1 MAEKPE
7 LPQPWYF
14 YNLKQSIDEPHKSF
28 SEAALDSISGKFGQ
42 SPTSKE
48 QPSQEELTKLER
60 EEAEKSSDVPLYSQ
74 ATLRRTISPVTQW
87 IPFNPGDAKRI
98 LEEAQKDPT
107 KPVAV
112 GHQRMMFEVVEEK
125 VLKPIYWPISYTTK
139 VAKCHW
145 VFSYTL
151 TPINPAWDSSIVPL
165 FQNFLENI
173 ETYNDVLASA
183 KKDANHMK
191 AIVQRLN
198 LMQTG
203 KELKVDVL
211 FSPRNS
217 NVYLF
222 KADSS
227 YVCSKSTAD
236 ALLNGT
242 MPRGILAVLEPFK
255 FAEYKRLYSLPD
267 RPSDDPNYIP
277 LPINNLIMVFHGV
290 GQKLSDQYSR
300 INFVYA
306 IDKLRV
312 EVEEAN
318 EAPDVNKHFPG
329 GNGDSV
335 RTLVLPV
342 NWRSAFNNKSKVD
355 VSSIIVPNL
364 GPLRQS
370 FSDAMLDIPLYMS
383 ENRRPDMLAAAASEA
398 NRLYSLV
405 LAHHPTFAE
414 NGRTHLIGHSL
425 GSLITA
431 DLLTHQPSYLDHES
445 IKDAPFKFQTT
456 NYFTTGS
463 MLGVFM
469 MLKGEHLRSHQAFDA
484 EFGGA
489 GTSGKEVNR
498 PFGCFAVDNLYN
510 IINQN
515 DLLSFL
521 VNGTVIGAKSEN
533 AQKLVGKDGRPLEAD
548 ELPSVPIA
556 PSSSLFSS
564 ATAVVSK
571 NTSSSNE
578 KSPSPKPKDNSD
590 AMDSEPVEISVRPV
604 RANTAPS
611 SSSAPGEQNSSSADD
626 ADNDADKTDS
636 ENPSTR
642 LIKNTSGDTNGHS
655 RSSSLGRFWTYSF
668 FNYQKGDQ
676 EKEESDQVEREPTP
690 PPEIPQD
697 VKDFQHELGLIN
709 ENGQIDWL
717 IPQVLGYIPSQYL
730 KMFTAHFDYWSNKE
744 LARFLAIECGRKL
757 GAENTLS
764 EHRAKWSYKP

>member
-1 MAEKPE
+1 MSEKPQ
-7 LPQPWYF
+7 LPRPWYF

-28 SEAALDSISGKFGQ
+28 SEAALGSISGKFGQ
-42 SPTSKE
+42 NPASKE
-48 QPSQEELTKLER
+48 QRSEEEQSKLER
-60 EEAEKSSDVPLYSQ
+60 EEAEKSLEVPLYSQ
-74 ATLRRTISPVTQW
+74 TTLRRTISPVTQW
-87 IPFNPGDAKRI
+87 IAFNPGDAKRI
-98 LEEAQKDPT
+98 LEEAQKDPN

-112 GHQRMMFEVVEEK
+112 GHQRMMFEVIKEK
-125 VLKPIYWPISYTTK
+125 ILKPIYWSISYTTK

-145 VFSYTL
+145 VFSSTL
-151 TPINPAWDSSIVPL
+151 TPIDPAWDESIVPL
-165 FQNFLENI
+165 FQNFLENLD
-173 ETYNDVLASA
+173 TYNEVLESA
-183 KKDANHMK
+183 KKDPVHMN
-191 AIVQRLN
+191 AVVQRLN
-198 LMQTG
+198 LMQAG
-203 KELKVDVL
+203 KELNVDIL

-217 NVYLF
+217 NVYIF

-227 YVCSKSTAD
+227 YICAKSTAD

-242 MPRGILAVLEPFK
+242 IPRGILGVLEPFN
-255 FAEYKRLYSLPD
+255 FSDYKRMYALPD
-267 RPSDDPNYIP
+267 RPSDDPDYTP
-277 LPINNLIMVFHGV
+277 LPINNLILVFHGV

-318 EAPDVNKHFPG
+318 ETQDVHQHFPD
-329 GNGDSV
+329 GDSNSV

-355 VSSIIVPNL
+355 VSSIIVPSL
-364 GPLRQS
+364 GPLRQA

-414 NGRTHLIGHSL
+414 SGRTHIVGHSL

-431 DLLTHQPSYLDHES
+431 DLLTHQPSYLDSES
-445 IKDAPFKFQTT
+445 IKFAPFKFQTT

-469 MLKGEHLRSHQAFDA
+469 KLKGEHLKSRQAFDA

-489 GTSGKEVNR
+489 GTSGKDVNR
-498 PFGCFAVDNLYN
+498 PFGCFAVQNLYN

-521 VNGTVIGAKSEN
+521 VNGTVEGAQSED

-548 ELPSVPIA
+548 ELPSVPA
-556 PSSSLFSS
+556 PPSTSLFSS

-571 NTSSSNE
+571 SSSKDNT
-578 KSPSPKPKDNSD
+578 PSPRPDEEMTDINT
-590 AMDSEPVEISVRPV
+590 EPEEISVRPV
-604 RANTAPS
+604 RSNTAPS
-611 SSSAPGEQNSSSADD
+611 TGLLSSLTSSEPSGSSANGSGTP
-626 ADNDADKTDS
+626 DS
-636 ENPSTR
+636 ENMSESLLVR
-642 LIKNTSGDTNGHS
+642 SNADKANGHS
-655 RSSSLGRFWTYSF
+655 RSSSLGRFWNSSF
-668 FNYQKGDQ
+668 FNFQKSEP
-676 EKEESDQVEREPTP
+676 EKESSTQAEQEPTP

-697 VKDFQHELGLIN
+697 VKDLQHRFELIN

-757 GAENTLS
+757 GVENTLP
-764 EHRAKWSYKP
+764 EHRAKWNYKP